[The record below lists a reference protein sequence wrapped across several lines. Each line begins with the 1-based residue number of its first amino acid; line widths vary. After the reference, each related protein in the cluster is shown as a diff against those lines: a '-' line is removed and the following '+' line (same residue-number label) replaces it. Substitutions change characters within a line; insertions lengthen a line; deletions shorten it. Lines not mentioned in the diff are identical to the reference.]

1 MRGGTAA
8 KASGACVKLGRMI
21 ALIALVVSIGLAD
34 ALNPSTLAPALF
46 FAVGTRA
53 RRDVAGFAL
62 GIFAVSLAGGLALT
76 FGPGQALLTR
86 VSEPSPHTVHLIEL
100 VAGGAALP
108 AAAAL
113 WHARAHF
120 AARLARTQPSSRS
133 ALLLGAGIMAVE
145 LPTAVPYFA
154 AIAAIVESG
163 HNDSTQ
169 IVLLLLYNAAF
180 IAPLALLLV
189 ILAVAGA
196 RGAQIAA
203 RARLQLDRWAPRI
216 APAALVIASVVLI
229 TLGVIGLT

>member
-1 MRGGTAA
+1 
-8 KASGACVKLGRMI
+8 VL
-21 ALIALVVSIGLAD
+21 ALIALVVSIGAAD

-46 FAVGTRA
+46 FAVGPHG

-62 GIFAVSLAGGLALT
+62 GVFAVSLAGGLALT

-86 VSEPSPHTVHLIEL
+86 VSKPSPHTVHLIEL
-100 VAGGAALP
+100 VAGAAALP
-108 AAAAL
+108 AAAVL

-120 AARLARTQPSSRS
+120 AARLARSSQKGERS
-133 ALLLGAGIMAVE
+133 AWLLGAGIMAVE

-163 HNDSTQ
+163 HSDTTQ
-169 IVLLLLYNAAF
+169 VVLLLLYNGAF
-180 IAPLALLLV
+180 VAPLILLLM
-189 ILAVAGA
+189 ILALAGV

-203 RARLQLDRWAPRI
+203 RARVQLDLWAPRV
-216 APAALVIASVVLI
+216 APAALVVASIVLV